1 MASVSA
7 YETDVA
13 LPVTNA
19 TKEVYRLAMR
29 EGHATEDFSAIYD
42 FLTRS
47 HQTQGFGM
55 ITPRRKNLVRE
66 RPTSKEG
73 G

>member
-1 MASVSA
+1 MQKDLHLASVSA

-29 EGHATEDFSAIYD
+29 EGHATKDFSAIYD
-42 FLTRS
+42 YLTTIS
-47 HQTQGFGM
+47 QEPKLKGTQ
-55 ITPRRKNLVRE
+55 
-66 RPTSKEG
+66 
-73 G
+73 